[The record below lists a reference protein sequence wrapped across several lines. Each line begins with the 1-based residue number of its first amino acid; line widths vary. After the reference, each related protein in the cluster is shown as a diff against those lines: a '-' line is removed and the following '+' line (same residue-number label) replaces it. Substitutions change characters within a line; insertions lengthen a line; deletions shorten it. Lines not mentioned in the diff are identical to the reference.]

1 MEDPIR
7 RGTARGNAERA
18 GLRPRTL
25 VSALIIDV
33 KYALRGLRRSPRDT
47 WIAVATL
54 ALGIGAS
61 TAMFSA
67 VNHVLWRP
75 FPFRDEARL
84 IRLREMSVDTNG
96 HAHPYNMSSRAFLA
110 VRAKAGD
117 VLDGLVAMSG
127 QNMTLL
133 GGDVAERVS
142 VVLQSEGFENTLD
155 VKPVLGRALT
165 IDEERRGID
174 SGVALVSHAMWQSR
188 FGGMP
193 SVLGTTVR
201 LDDRAFTIVGVM
213 PPQYAFPYLAQFWI
227 PWRLDTADQSRDFA
241 VWGHLRRGV
250 TDRQLRES
258 MDRVAAGLRR
268 DYAALPPTYSLEI
281 RSIRENLMGDQQRP
295 LVALSESVTLML
307 LLASVNVA
315 TLLLA
320 RSVARR
326 REFAIRLALGQS
338 HVRAVGQQF
347 VESATLAAI
356 GCAGGLIL
364 TMWVATVT
372 ARLVPTVL
380 TGQLGLTTP
389 EIDWR
394 VAMFAVAASLISATV
409 AGVMPA
415 VATWQT
421 PPRAVLNDGTRTMSI
436 GRRQGALLGVLI
448 VVETALTVVLMA
460 TGGLVIRNFVRLQA
474 RPLGFD
480 PHGLLAIELTPPPE
494 RYGSPDKRSA
504 LARDVVAAARNV
516 AGATRAAITTV
527 NPLGGGTWAAPMLSE
542 DAARRSPDAAF
553 NANYRLVSPGLF
565 STMGIALQRGRDF
578 SGFDRRESERVVI
591 VSARLANRV
600 WPNQDAIGRRIRF
613 ARPDAAWLRVVGIVD
628 NVDDAHDPGVP
639 TETVYVPYE
648 QAAQSAAAEHLYIM
662 VRVNRDPLS
671 VVTDVRRAIAS
682 LDQELAPY
690 APVAMDTYRSEAL
703 VRERVSAGLMIGF
716 CAFGLLL
723 GALGV
728 YGVISLTVAERSP
741 EFGVRVALG
750 ARMWD
755 VVRLAVGRTMMRVVA
770 GICVGTVAALG
781 LNRVVAGLLAD
792 GGAVDA
798 RMITAAATLITVAA
812 LAACAA
818 PAIAI
823 GRLNPVAVLRN

>member
-1 MEDPIR
+1 MR
-7 RGTARGNAERA
+7 FRSM
-18 GLRPRTL
+18 L
-25 VSALIIDV
+25 SALIIDI
-33 KYALRGLRRSPRDT
+33 KFALRGLRRSPRDT
-47 WIAVATL
+47 WIAIATF

-84 IRLREMSVDTNG
+84 IRLREMIVDAIG
-96 HAHPYNMSSRAFLA
+96 HASPYNMSSRAILA
-110 VRAKAGD
+110 VRANASD

-127 QNMTLL
+127 QNMTLV
-133 GGDVAERVS
+133 GGEVAERVS

-155 VKPVLGRALT
+155 VQPVLGRALT

-188 FGGMP
+188 FGGAP

-201 LDDRAFTIVGVM
+201 LDDRTFAIVGVM
-213 PPQYAFPYLAQFWI
+213 PPQYAFPYFAQFWV
-227 PWRLDTADQSRDFA
+227 PWRLDAADRSRDFA
-241 VWGHLRRGV
+241 VWGHLRGGV

-258 MDRVAAGLRR
+258 MDRVAAGIRR
-268 DYAALPPTYSLEI
+268 DSAALPATYSLEI
-281 RSIRENLMGDQQRP
+281 RSIRENLMGDQHRP

-338 HVRAVGQQF
+338 HLRAVGQLF
-347 VESATLAAI
+347 VESAMLAAI

-364 TMWVATVT
+364 TTWVATVT

-394 VAMFAVAASLISATV
+394 VAMFAVAGSLVSATV

-415 VATWQT
+415 VATWRT
-421 PPRAVLNDGTRTMSI
+421 PPRAILNDGTRTMSI

-448 VVETALTVVLMA
+448 VVETALTVVLLA
-460 TGGLVIRNFVRLQA
+460 TGGLVIRNFVRLQT

-494 RYGSPDKRSA
+494 RYDSPDKRSA
-504 LARDVVAAARNV
+504 LARDIVAAVINV

-527 NPLGGGTWAAPMLSE
+527 NPLGGGTWAAPVVSE
-542 DAARRSPDAAF
+542 DDARRIPDAAF
-553 NANYRLVSPGLF
+553 NANFRLVSPGLF

-578 SGFDRRESERVVI
+578 SAFDRRESERVVI
-591 VSARLANRV
+591 VSARLASQV
-600 WPNQDAIGRRIRF
+600 WPNQDAIGRRVRF
-613 ARPDAAWLRVVGIVD
+613 GRADAAWLRVVGIVD

-639 TETVYVPYE
+639 TETVYLPYE
-648 QAAQSAAAEHLYIM
+648 QMAQSAAAEHFYIM
-662 VRVNRDPLS
+662 VRTNRGVLSIVN
-671 VVTDVRRAIAS
+671 DVRRAIAAV
-682 LDQELAPY
+682 DEGLAPY

-716 CAFGLLL
+716 SAFGLVL

-750 ARMWD
+750 ARMWH
-755 VVRLAVGRTMMRVVA
+755 VVGLAVGRSMMLVVA
-770 GICVGTVAALG
+770 GICAGTAAALG

-792 GGAVDA
+792 GGAVDVPMVA
-798 RMITAAATLITVAA
+798 AAATLITVAA

-818 PAIAI
+818 PAIAL
-823 GRLNPVAVLRN
+823 GRLNPVTVLRN

>member
-25 VSALIIDV
+25 GSALIIDV

-84 IRLREMSVDTNG
+84 IRLREMTVDTNG
-96 HAHPYNMSSRAFLA
+96 HAHPHNMSSRASLA
-110 VRAKAGD
+110 VRANAGD

-165 IDEERRGID
+165 IDGERRGID

-188 FGGMP
+188 FGGLP

-201 LDDRAFTIVGVM
+201 LDERAFTIVGVM

-227 PWRLDTADQSRDFA
+227 PWRLDTGDQSRDFA

-326 REFAIRLALGQS
+326 REFAIRLAAS
-338 HVRAVGQQF
+338 TVP
-347 VESATLAAI
+347 
-356 GCAGGLIL
+356 AGGL
-364 TMWVATVT
+364 
-372 ARLVPTVL
+372 
-380 TGQLGLTTP
+380 
-389 EIDWR
+389 
-394 VAMFAVAASLISATV
+394 
-409 AGVMPA
+409 
-415 VATWQT
+415 
-421 PPRAVLNDGTRTMSI
+421 
-436 GRRQGALLGVLI
+436 
-448 VVETALTVVLMA
+448 
-460 TGGLVIRNFVRLQA
+460 
-474 RPLGFD
+474 
-480 PHGLLAIELTPPPE
+480 
-494 RYGSPDKRSA
+494 
-504 LARDVVAAARNV
+504 
-516 AGATRAAITTV
+516 
-527 NPLGGGTWAAPMLSE
+527 
-542 DAARRSPDAAF
+542 
-553 NANYRLVSPGLF
+553 
-565 STMGIALQRGRDF
+565 
-578 SGFDRRESERVVI
+578 
-591 VSARLANRV
+591 
-600 WPNQDAIGRRIRF
+600 
-613 ARPDAAWLRVVGIVD
+613 
-628 NVDDAHDPGVP
+628 
-639 TETVYVPYE
+639 
-648 QAAQSAAAEHLYIM
+648 
-662 VRVNRDPLS
+662 
-671 VVTDVRRAIAS
+671 
-682 LDQELAPY
+682 
-690 APVAMDTYRSEAL
+690 
-703 VRERVSAGLMIGF
+703 
-716 CAFGLLL
+716 
-723 GALGV
+723 
-728 YGVISLTVAERSP
+728 ERSLFQP
-741 EFGVRVALG
+741 GN
-750 ARMWD
+750 
-755 VVRLAVGRTMMRVVA
+755 GRAM
-770 GICVGTVAALG
+770 
-781 LNRVVAGLLAD
+781 
-792 GGAVDA
+792 
-798 RMITAAATLITVAA
+798 
-812 LAACAA
+812 
-818 PAIAI
+818 
-823 GRLNPVAVLRN
+823 